1 MPDLLV
7 VGAGHLGGL
16 VARIWLASH
25 PSDIVTLKFRSDKP
39 ERTKKLTGEG
49 FKVISSEG
57 GEQIRCKNVVFCAPP
72 TGNPDYAGDVARN
85 ISNHWDNTGDSCFV
99 FTSAGSV
106 YGENCGGVVD
116 EESAVV
122 RTERSGKM
130 LDAEEHV
137 LKNGGCVI
145 RLGGLYTV
153 SKGAHNYWMGGSAAE
168 FPSKPNGLIN
178 LIHYDD
184 AAQCVLSC
192 LTNTSKASN
201 HVFLVSDGTPV
212 SRKQICEAASRN
224 PNYSDKGPVKF
235 TGGEDVDGK
244 QYCSDKIRKT
254 MSWKPKYPSF
264 AEFMGNSALYENETK
279 V

>member
-16 VARIWLASH
+16 VARRWLASN
-25 PSDIVTLKFRSDKP
+25 PKATVTLKFRSNNP
-39 ERTKKLTGEG
+39 ERTEKLTLDG
-49 FKVISSEG
+49 FKVISCEG
-57 GEQIRCKNVVFCAPP
+57 GEQVRCKNVVFCAPP
-72 TGNPDYAGDVARN
+72 TGNPDYANDVANN
-85 ISNHWDNTGDSCFV
+85 IDNHWDNTGESCFV

-106 YGENCGGVVD
+106 YGENSGGVVD

-130 LDAEEHV
+130 LDAEQHV
-137 LKNGGCVI
+137 LKNEGCVI
-145 RLGGLYTV
+145 RLGGLYTS
-153 SKGAHNYWMGGSAAE
+153 SKGAHNYWMGGSASE
-168 FPSKPNGLIN
+168 FPSKQNGLIN

-184 AAQCVLSC
+184 AAECVLAC
-192 LTNTSKASN
+192 LSNRSKATN
-201 HVFLVSDGTPV
+201 QVFLVSDGAPI
-212 SRKQICEAASRN
+212 SRKEICEAASKN

-235 TGGEDVDGK
+235 TGEEDVDGK

-254 MSWKPKYPSF
+254 MDWKPIYPSF
-264 AEFMGNSALYENETK
+264 VEFMGNSSLYENETK